1 MAGVR
6 HVLPGNARAHRAE
19 AQEWVRGGQ
28 NYVSSSNSDVADVFV
43 HYVNFNLEFN
53 LMCELGTQHL
63 VLSIS
68 TKYMVLCI
76 CSIQLEANE
85 LLAFSF

>member
-1 MAGVR
+1 MAGIR
-6 HVLPGNARAHRAE
+6 HDLPGNARAHRAE
-19 AQEWVRGGQ
+19 AQEWVRGGK
-28 NYVSSSNSDVADVFV
+28 NYDVSSNIDVADVIV
-43 HYVNFNLEFN
+43 HYVNFNLQFQ